1 MNTRS
6 LHQLLSRRYRIL
18 IFDWDG
24 TAVASRHSPVDHLVW
39 RTEALLGRGLWLAAV
54 TGTNFDNL
62 NKQFFCCLHPKIKGN
77 LLACV
82 NRGSEVYGFDSSGN
96 PIRVWRR
103 EAEEAEEA
111 MMDEAVSMAK
121 HILEEQ
127 HGLVTRI
134 ISNRLNR
141 RKLDMMPFPEW
152 EDPPKEKIGELLE
165 ATEKRLKA
173 AGIDGIGSVV
183 ELVQR
188 CSEEVG
194 LDGRVTSDVKHV
206 ELGLTDKAD
215 SVAYL
220 VEQVAKPNGIVVS
233 EMLFIGDEFGFIGG
247 CEGSDSKMIS
257 EKTKG
262 ASFVSVGQE
271 PEGVPPNVYHMGGG
285 IASFTKIL
293 DGQMKVWRDNKQT
306 MQTRKRLTDTRMLLA
321 PAEDNWIA
329 FETGCNAKT
338 AASYETL
345 FTLTNGYLS
354 VRGAHEDKVFT
365 GKPGA
370 FVAGVFNKGEGA
382 YDVTELV
389 VIQDPLPIEIR
400 IDGEKIKEEGL
411 SDYRRKL
418 DMQKGILSRAYRW
431 SAEDGRQVMV
441 QSTRFVSAVDEHLLC
456 MKLSVTMEQ
465 GSGRVALRS
474 RLDGTV
480 SNSDTVH
487 LRIDSTQALSD
498 GSAEI
503 SATCR
508 ESGTVIAM
516 ACKEQASRVKD
527 VKDIEEETG
536 RTPTGV
542 RFLTI
547 DPVDAIP
554 YNAKYAVGH
563 DFEATLEEGESI
575 VIHKFVTVHTSRD
588 KDRHAQENALDPS
601 KPAAK
606 AKMNAMNVASVG
618 YAKCK
623 SEHVEKW
630 RKLWEDWDI
639 RIDGPDLDQMAVRF
653 ALYHL
658 ASLGPKSDDTVSIAA
673 KGLHGE
679 GYKGHVFW
687 DTEIFI
693 LPFYIACFPEVARRL
708 LMYRYHTLP
717 GARRKARENGY
728 RGAMYAWESASS
740 GDETTPKW
748 SAPHPETGE
757 SVRIWCGELEDH
769 ITADVAYAVWDYYK
783 WTGDSDFMRSYGM
796 EIIIE
801 AARFWASRAKWN
813 EETGRFEILRVIGP
827 DEFHEFID
835 NNAFTNYMA
844 CQTILTTLKLAEEFP
859 EDWDKLITRLGI
871 NREELADM
879 RRVADFL
886 YLPQPDPRS
895 CVIEQFEGFYD
906 CDDVNLASLK
916 DSVKGSGRSIEE
928 ALGRDAL
935 FRSKLIK
942 QADVIMLGHLL
953 PDLYDK
959 EIWRANWRYYEPL
972 TTHLSSLSAS
982 IHSVFA
988 SYLGFAEDAYE
999 YFRQCIS
1006 TELDDEKGNLSDGIH
1021 AANLGG
1027 MWQAVV
1033 FGFGGLHLLN
1043 SQISLQITDCSGACL
1058 EDIACPEDIPVISI
1072 EPRLPRSWDR
1082 LEFGFQ
1088 CRGRR
1093 LQVVIT
1099 PYRVIVTHKGKDGG
1113 EENDAI
1119 GEDNVVGKYCFGNDY
1134 SGNKSAAGNDAF
1146 LGIDANALDTL
1157 QVIIECAGARK
1168 LIRVGERFEKLLHDR

>member
-1 MNTRS
+1 M
-6 LHQLLSRRYRIL
+6 L

-24 TAVASRHSPVDHLVW
+24 TAVASRHSPVAHLVW

-62 NKQFFCCLHPKIKGN
+62 NRQFFCCLHPKIKGN

-82 NRGSEVYGFDSSGN
+82 NRGSEIYGFDSSGD
-96 PIRVWRR
+96 PVRVWRR

-141 RKLDMMPFPEW
+141 RKLDIMPFPEW

-173 AGIDGIGSVV
+173 TGVDRIGSVV

-220 VEQVAKPNGIVVS
+220 VEQVAKPSGIAVS

-285 IASFTKIL
+285 IDSFTKIL
-293 DGQMKVWRDNKQT
+293 DGQMKAWRDNEQT
-306 MQTRKRLTDTRMLLA
+306 MQNRKRLTDTRMLLV
-321 PAEDNWIA
+321 PADDNWTA
-329 FETGCNAKT
+329 VESSCNAKT

-354 VRGAHEDKVFT
+354 VRGAHEDKLFT

-400 IDGEKIKEEGL
+400 IDGEKIGEEGL

-431 SAEDGRQVMV
+431 SAEDGRRVMV

-456 MKLSVTMEQ
+456 MKLSVTMER
-465 GSGRVALRS
+465 GSGQVALRS
-474 RLDGTV
+474 RLDGNV
-480 SNSDTVH
+480 SNSGTVH

-498 GSAEI
+498 GGAEI

-516 ACKEQASRVKD
+516 ACKEQASRMKD

-542 RFLTI
+542 RFLPV
-547 DPVDAIP
+547 DRVDAIP

-575 VIHKFVTVHTSRD
+575 VIYKFVTVHTSRD
-588 KDRHAQENALDPS
+588 KARHAQEGALDPR

-606 AKMNAMNVASVG
+606 ARMNAMNVASVG

-639 RIDGPDLDQMAVRF
+639 RIEGPDLDQMAVRF

-658 ASLGPKSDDTVSIAA
+658 ASLGPNSDDTVSIAA

-740 GDETTPKW
+740 GDETTPTR
-748 SAPHPETGE
+748 SAPHLETGE

-769 ITADVAYAVWDYYK
+769 ITADVAYAVWNYYK
-783 WTGDSDFMRSYGM
+783 WTGDLDFMRSYGM

-801 AARFWASRAKWN
+801 AARFWASRARWN
-813 EETGRFEILRVIGP
+813 KGKGRYDILRVIGP
-827 DEFHEFID
+827 DEFHEFIN

-844 CQTILTTLKLAEEFP
+844 RQTILTGLKLAEEFP
-859 EDWDKLITRLGI
+859 EDWNRLILRLGI
-871 NREELADM
+871 DREELAEM
-879 RRVADFL
+879 KRVASFL
-886 YLPQPDPRS
+886 YLPEPDHDS
-895 CVIEQFEGFYD
+895 GVIEQFEGFYD
-906 CDDVNLASLK
+906 CDDVNLAGLK
-916 DSVKGSGRSIEE
+916 DSLKGSGKSIEE
-928 ALGRDAL
+928 ALGGDAL
-935 FRSKLIK
+935 AQSKLIK
-942 QADVIMLGHLL
+942 QADVIMLGRLL

-959 EIWRANWRYYEPL
+959 EIWRTNWRYYEPL
-972 TTHLSSLSAS
+972 TTHLSTLSAS

-988 SYLGFAEDAYE
+988 SYLGLAEDAYR
-999 YFRQCIS
+999 YFQQCIS
-1006 TELDDEKGNLSDGIH
+1006 TKLKNEKGNLSDGIH

-1033 FGFGGLHLLN
+1033 FGFGGIRLPD
-1043 SQISLQITDCSGACL
+1043 SQVHRQTTDCSGACS
-1058 EDIACPEDIPVISI
+1058 ENIGCPEDIPVISI

-1082 LEFGFQ
+1082 LEFGLQ
-1088 CRGRR
+1088 CRGRH
-1093 LQVVIT
+1093 LQAVIT
-1099 PYRVIVTHKGKDGG
+1099 PYRVIVTHKPEDYVRG
-1113 EENDAI
+1113 NNAT

-1134 SGNKSAAGNDAF
+1134 SGNKSAADDDTVGNINAGG
-1146 LGIDANALDTL
+1146 LGTQ
-1157 QVIIECAGARK
+1157 QVVIECVGRRK
-1168 LIRVGERFEKLLHDR
+1168 CIAKGQNAEFILK

>member
-1 MNTRS
+1 MSTRS
-6 LHQLLSRRYRIL
+6 LHQLLSRRYRML

-24 TAVASRHSPVDHLVW
+24 TAVASRHGPVDHLIW

-54 TGTNFDNL
+54 TGTNFNNL
-62 NKQFFCCLHPKIKGN
+62 NGQFFSYLHPKMKGN

-96 PIRVWRR
+96 PVRLWFR
-103 EAEEAEEA
+103 EATEAEDA
-111 MMDEAVSMAK
+111 MMDDAVSMAR
-121 HILEEQ
+121 HSLDEQ
-127 HGLVTRI
+127 HGLVTQV
-134 ISNRLNR
+134 ISNRMNR
-141 RKLDMMPFPEW
+141 RKLDIMPFPEW
-152 EDPPKEKIGELLE
+152 EDPPKEKIGELLR
-165 ATEKRLKA
+165 ATEERLKA
-173 AGIDGIGSVV
+173 TGIAGIGSIVD
-183 ELVQR
+183 LVQR

-215 SVAYL
+215 SVAHL
-220 VEQVAKPNGIVVS
+220 VEQVAKPSGIAVS
-233 EMLFIGDEFGFIGG
+233 EMLIIGDEFGFIGG

-257 EKTKG
+257 DKTRG

-285 IASFTKIL
+285 IDSFTKIL
-293 DGQMKVWRDNKQT
+293 DGQMKAWRDNEQT
-306 MQTRKRLTDTRMLLA
+306 MQKRKRLTDTRMLLM
-321 PAEDNWIA
+321 PAEDNWTA
-329 FETGCNAKT
+329 VETGCNAKT

-354 VRGAHEDKVFT
+354 VRGAHEDGLFT

-370 FVAGVFNKGEGA
+370 FVAGVFNKGEGE

-400 IDGEKIKEEGL
+400 IDGEKVGKEGL

-418 DMQKGILSRAYRW
+418 DMQKGILSRTYRW
-431 SAEDGRQVMV
+431 RAEDGRQVMV
-441 QSTRFVSAVDEHLLC
+441 ESDRFVSTVDEHLLC
-456 MKLSVTMEQ
+456 MKLSVTMER

-474 RLDGTV
+474 RLDGNV
-480 SNSDTVH
+480 SNSGTVH
-487 LRIDSTQALSD
+487 LKIDSAQALSD

-503 SATCR
+503 SATFR

-516 ACKEQASRVKD
+516 VCKEQVSLVKG
-527 VKDIEEETG
+527 VEDIEEETG
-536 RTPTGV
+536 WTPTDV
-542 RFLTI
+542 RFLTV

-563 DFEATLEEGESI
+563 DFKATLEEGESI

-588 KDRHAQENALDPS
+588 KARHAHENTPDIG
-601 KPAAK
+601 KPAAR
-606 AKMNAMNVASVG
+606 ARISAMNAASVG

-623 SEHVEKW
+623 SEHMEKW

-639 RIDGPDLDQMAVRF
+639 RIEGPDLDQMAVRF
-653 ALYHL
+653 ALFHL

-717 GARRKARENGY
+717 GARRKACENRY

-769 ITADVAYAVWDYYK
+769 ITADVAYAVWNYYK

-801 AARFWASRAKWN
+801 AARFWASRARWN
-813 EETGRFEILRVIGP
+813 KEKNRYEILRVIGP

-844 CQTILTTLKLAEEFP
+844 RQTILTGLKLAKEFP
-859 EDWDKLITRLGI
+859 ADWDRLVLRLGI
-871 NREELADM
+871 SREELAEM

-886 YLPQPDPRS
+886 CLPQPDPDS
-895 CVIEQFEGFYD
+895 GVIEQFEGFYD
-906 CDDVNLASLK
+906 CDDVDLVSLRENL
-916 DSVKGSGRSIEE
+916 KGSGKSIEE

-935 FRSKLIK
+935 AQSKLIK

-953 PDLYDK
+953 PDLYEK
-959 EIWRANWRYYEPL
+959 EIWRANWHYYEPL

-982 IHSVFA
+982 IHSAFA
-988 SYLGFAEDAYE
+988 SYLGLTKDAYR
-999 YFRQCIS
+999 YFQQCIS
-1006 TELDDEKGNLSDGIH
+1006 TELKDEKGNLSDGIH

-1033 FGFGGLHLLN
+1033 FGFGGLRLLN
-1043 SQISLQITDCSGACL
+1043 SQISRQITDCSGACP
-1058 EDIACPEDIPVISI
+1058 EDIAYREGIPVISI
-1072 EPRLPRSWDR
+1072 EPCLPPSWDR

-1088 CRGRR
+1088 YGGRR

-1099 PYRVIVTHKGKDGG
+1099 PYRVAVTHKGNDGAEG
-1113 EENDAI
+1113 NNAV
-1119 GEDNVVGKYCFGNDY
+1119 GEDHVVDNKWPRHDY
-1134 SGNKSAAGNDAF
+1134 SVNKPAVGDDAF
-1146 LGIDANALDTL
+1146 LGIDANALDTQ
-1157 QVIIECAGARK
+1157 QVVIECAGARK
-1168 LIRVGERFEKLLHDR
+1168 LINVGERFEKLLCDR